1 MYRVN
6 ILFFHDVQDRVC
18 NTAEQGFNSCY
29 WDLGIQSYVTDT
41 IKSGGNFNHSACV
54 FTYGSTYS
62 GHSAQCSI
70 YAYME
75 NKAPMMTIDC
85 DK

>member
-18 NTAEQGFNSCY
+18 NTAEQGFNS

-41 IKSGGNFNHSACV
+41 IKSGGNFNQKC
-54 FTYGSTYS
+54 
-62 GHSAQCSI
+62 
-70 YAYME
+70 
-75 NKAPMMTIDC
+75 
-85 DK
+85 